1 MDAITHAQML
11 STLISIKDKVDANT
25 ATLISQ
31 LEEDSDG
38 KEVLIQ
44 VLYDA
49 NATSI
54 KAELAEAE
62 KKEALEKQKKDSW
75 MKVVED
81 FKEDT
86 RDPSEET
93 FRHYCELLGVKVRNQ
108 GEKAEDEDF
117 DPIYYLAP
125 PVEGKK
131 MRKKMRFDG
140 DFYTISAQTL
150 YGLVNHFKD
159 LKEKHDADFDKKV
172 EASKKKKKSSGGGA
186 RVRKERSDDDEV
198 WVVNADKKD
207 ELVAKYDKIES
218 GEITGYFM
226 KEDKGI
232 VYQKYDKRYPSGS
245 KDPREPSK
253 TLENDL
259 VKYRLT
265 ACIRTTPF
273 SYPQD
278 SGMCQGA
285 VQWTEGKGKDTSKWT
300 NRVGINNDPM
310 VQCSQKATD
319 GLYCAKCAKKS
330 KKFNLFTDTFKKS
343 SEKLVEMI
351 EKGEVVGQTKE

>member
-1 MDAITHAQML
+1 MNAMTTEQML
-11 STLISIKDKVDANT
+11 STLVSIKDKQDAPT
-25 ATLISQ
+25 QQLITQ
-31 LEEDSDG
+31 CEEGGEAMAGFVS
-38 KEVLIQ
+38 
-44 VLYDA
+44 VLYE
-49 NATSI
+49 NLATSI
-54 KAELAEAE
+54 KAELDAKEKAEAL
-62 KKEALEKQKKDSW
+62 KKQKEDSW
-75 MKVVED
+75 LKVVED
-81 FKEDT
+81 FKEDN

-93 FRHYCELLGVKVRNQ
+93 HKHYCELLGIKVRNQ
-108 GEKAEDEDF
+108 GEKADDEVF

-125 PVEGKK
+125 PKEGKT
-131 MRKKMRFDG
+131 MRKKVRFDG

-150 YGLVNHFKD
+150 YGLINHFKD

-198 WVVNADKKD
+198 WVVNANKKD

-232 VYQKYDKRYPSGS
+232 VYEKYDKRYPSGS
-245 KDPREPSK
+245 KDPRDTSK